1 MTMKSVSLKGQGCK
15 SGRWV
20 AKAVVPTSGGLGL
33 EHGVQE
39 VSRHWLGG
47 VACRLWNMGPCPTG
61 GRRVAG
67 LGRGKVKRKGST
79 PYYLFLSQGLIALWR
94 GSQ

>member
-1 MTMKSVSLKGQGCK
+1 MTSKSISIKGQGGK

-39 VSRHWLGG
+39 VWRHWLGG
-47 VACRLWNMGPCPTG
+47 VACRLWNMGPCPTE
-61 GRRVAG
+61 GRRVDGAG
-67 LGRGKVKRKGST
+67 KGEGET
-79 PYYLFLSQGLIALWR
+79 KGIDPLNIFLVGA
-94 GSQ
+94 